1 MNELGAWPAYAG
13 SQGPCGRARARHPTG
28 TQRGIALVLALWTG
42 ALLSV
47 IATSFALGVR
57 TESTIV
63 ANAGARLEAGALAES
78 AVNRALIGLLDNDAA
93 SAWRADGRVY
103 EVAFEGGLLRV
114 SIRAET
120 GKIDLNAAPRPLLE
134 GLLAAAVQEA
144 QSAGEGR
151 GEGEIREG
159 EIREG
164 EIREGEGEIGT
175 VGAGG
180 GSLGA
185 AAIQPAVLAAAI
197 LDWRDADTRARPL
210 GAEDPD
216 YRAAGLERGAGDRAF
231 LSIDELELVL
241 GMPRG
246 LVERLRPVVTVHTR
260 SPQIDPMTAP
270 RLALLALPGLDPA
283 RVDAFL
289 AERDQRFSETDQ
301 SAGAGPVR
309 LPLHL
314 LAGAERYL
322 SRARARVYTILA
334 EGRTD
339 GGVAAFRQ
347 AVVRTS
353 ASASS
358 RTPYLLLAWAD
369 EPIAVQAPRPPAP

>member
-1 MNELGAWPAYAG
+1 MNELQAWPACSG
-13 SQGPCGRARARHPTG
+13 SQRPCGRARARHPTG

-78 AVNRALIGLLDNDAA
+78 AVNRALIGLLDRDAA

-144 QSAGEGR
+144 QSAGEGQ
-151 GEGEIREG
+151 GEGEI
-159 EIREG
+159 
-164 EIREGEGEIGT
+164 GEIGT
-175 VGAGG
+175 VGEGGGSG
-180 GSLGA
+180 GSLGD
-185 AAIQPAVLAAAI
+185 AAIQPAALAAAI

-260 SPQIDPMTAP
+260 SPKIDPRTAP
-270 RLALLALPGLDPA
+270 RLALLAIPGLDPA

-289 AERDQRFSETDQ
+289 AERDQWFSETD
-301 SAGAGPVR
+301 SSAGAGAGPVR

-339 GGVAAFRQ
+339 GGVAAYRQ

-353 ASASS
+353 ASSSS
-358 RTPYLLLAWAD
+358 RTPYLMLAWAD